1 MIQTWQLQ
9 QAENEF
15 SQVVESAISNGP
27 QIITRRGVEVAVVL
41 SFAEYERM
49 VASRQGLAEFFHE
62 SPLVGVDLDL
72 TRDNSEAR
80 SDVQL

>member
-15 SQVVESAISNGP
+15 SQVVESAISSGP
-27 QIITRRGVEVAVVL
+27 QTITQHGVEVAVVL

-49 VASRQGLAEFFHE
+49 VASRQGLAEFFRE
-62 SPLVGVDLDL
+62 SPLAGVDLDL
-72 TRDNSEAR
+72 TRDKSGAR
-80 SDVQL
+80 DDIQR

>member
-1 MIQTWQLQ
+1 MFQTWQLQ

-15 SQVVESAISNGP
+15 SLVVESAISNGP
-27 QIITRRGVEVAVVL
+27 QIITQHGVEVAVVL